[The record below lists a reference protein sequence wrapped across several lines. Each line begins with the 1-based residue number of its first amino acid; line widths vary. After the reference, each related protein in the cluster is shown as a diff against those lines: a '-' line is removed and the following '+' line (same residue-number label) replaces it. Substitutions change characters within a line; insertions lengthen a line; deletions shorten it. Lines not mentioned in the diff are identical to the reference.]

1 MRPAG
6 GGGIFVSYRREES
19 SYVAGRLSDRLI
31 DRFGAD
37 QVFIDVE
44 AIKPGWIS
52 LRRFSAR

>member
-44 AIKPGWIS
+44 AIEPGWIS